1 MYRADNLNCDYPQNF
16 KSLKIE
22 NISVISGRNQP
33 IIENF
38 NFQIHEGQKILI
50 VGETDLE
57 NQHSL
62 TLYWLKTR

>member
-22 NISVISGRNQP
+22 NISVIYKDRNQP

-50 VGETDLE
+50 VGETGSE
-57 NQHSL
+57 QHSL
-62 TLYWLKTR
+62 TLY